1 MSTSTYITT
10 KPLGCIQFKGF
21 RGTLGMQSAIGALK
35 EFESQAHQTFMA
47 SITQASWSQIPLNI
61 ACNTTL
67 EALANKCKVCP

>member
-1 MSTSTYITT
+1 
-10 KPLGCIQFKGF
+10 
-21 RGTLGMQSAIGALK
+21 MQSAIGALK